1 MHASIEELLSLRDGE
16 AGAEHAAA
24 HVTGCT
30 QCRTELDQLRHVRTA
45 LAALP
50 LQEPAPAAWTEI
62 MQRAAAAPPRSR
74 ALQLATGVAVA
85 ASLAL
90 VAMLVMRM
98 KEPASTAPATTIA
111 GAAPTTTAAPAG
123 TATAPA
129 TTDDT
134 EALIQR
140 SHRLE
145 AVLAAVRDEPEVM
158 NVRTATTIATLEDHI
173 AFVDYRLSMDAENP
187 LPPEQSRRLWQQRV
201 DLMDSLVN
209 VRYAQLQRVAY

>member
-1 MHASIEELLSLRDGE
+1 
-16 AGAEHAAA
+16 
-24 HVTGCT
+24 
-30 QCRTELDQLRHVRTA
+30 
-45 LAALP
+45 
-50 LQEPAPAAWTEI
+50 
-62 MQRAAAAPPRSR
+62 
-74 ALQLATGVAVA
+74 LQLATGVAVA

-98 KEPASTAPATTIA
+98 KEPASALIPTIAGTSAPTAPATADT
-111 GAAPTTTAAPAG
+111 
-123 TATAPA
+123 PA
-129 TTDDT
+129 TTDGT